1 MLVFELESLVLE
13 LVDPEPKTIVLELV
27 ATVPGLEAA
36 ERCSYK
42 DSDT

>member
-1 MLVFELESLVLE
+1 MLE
-13 LVDPEPKTIVLELV
+13 LIDPELKTIVLELV
-27 ATVPGLEAA
+27 ASVPRLEAA